1 MSNVL
6 HKFKYVKIGNYFRPL
21 IGVTLRNGSQSMN
34 YIALVDSGADFNL
47 FHTDIASLLGI
58 DLSNIKQI
66 DLYGVNDKKPLRG
79 YPAGVEIGINGSFY
93 SSMVVFSPD
102 IVANSLALMGQAG
115 FFDRFVVQFDYKKR
129 LGYLK
134 K

>member
-1 MSNVL
+1 MVNVR
-6 HKFKYVKIGNYFRPL
+6 HKFKYVKVGNYHRPL
-21 IGVTLRNGSQSMN
+21 IGVTLRNGSNSMK

-58 DLSNIKQI
+58 NLNNIKQI

-79 YPAGVEIGINGSFY
+79 YPAGVEIGIDGVFY
-93 SSMVVFSPD
+93 DAMAVFSPD
-102 IVANSLALMGQAG
+102 IAPNALPIVGQVG
-115 FFDRFVVQFDYKKR
+115 LFDRFIVQFDYQKK

>member
-1 MSNVL
+1 MAKVR
-6 HKFKYVKIGNYFRPL
+6 HKFKYVKIGHYYRPL
-21 IGVTLRNGSQSMN
+21 IGVTLKNGSSSMR

-58 DLSNIKQI
+58 NLNNIKQI

-79 YPAGVEIGINGSFY
+79 YPAGVEIGLDGVFY
-93 SSMVVFSPD
+93 SAMAVFSPD
-102 IVANSLALMGQAG
+102 IAPNALSLLGQAG
-115 FFDRFVVQFDYKKR
+115 FFEKFIVQFDYQKR

>member
-1 MSNVL
+1 MAHL
-6 HKFKYVKIGNYFRPL
+6 IHKFKYVKIDKYYRPL
-21 IGVTLRNGSQSMN
+21 IEITLKNGSKSIK

-79 YPAGVEIGINGSFY
+79 YPAGVQIGINGTFY
-93 SSMVVFSPD
+93 NAAIVFSPD
-102 IVANSLALMGQAG
+102 IASTAFALVGQVG
-115 FFDRFVVQFDYKKR
+115 FFDRFIVQFDYQKKH
-129 LGYLK
+129 GYLK